1 MDNLLLTKS
10 VEVFF
15 SDCYGGEIWSFDIAS
30 FRLSDA
36 DDFEEK
42 KPSIKKNKPKVP
54 ATKKKEDSDPGVS
67 KSANK
72 PSKQK
77 GVKLLAKENKKI
89 TENKGNHS
97 KEQTCR

>member
-1 MDNLLLTKS
+1 M
-10 VEVFF
+10 
-15 SDCYGGEIWSFDIAS
+15 
-30 FRLSDA
+30 
-36 DDFEEK
+36 
-42 KPSIKKNKPKVP
+42 
-54 ATKKKEDSDPGVS
+54 KKKEDSDPGVS